1 MWKCT
6 VSFSNWGKWK
16 PEKQDGPVNTRW
28 AELSLKPDKGRLERL
43 PCATEIPY
51 KSDFFIFCFLK
62 EAQWYKENAFLK
74 GMLYLGDTIF
84 KTFHRTSIFY
94 NLRTKIKKRSFP
106 CSPPPPN
113 THTQSWIS
121 KGEEI
126 QGVSTDIAFRCV
138 VLACVL
144 TDLFLKQSLKNAL
157 CASEVTS

>member
-43 PCATEIPY
+43 PCVTEIRY

-94 NLRTKIKKRSFP
+94 NLRTKIKLKREAFLAP
-106 CSPPPPN
+106 FSPPPHH
-113 THTQSWIS
+113 THSLGLAKEKRFRVCPLILHSDVLSWLVYWQIY
-121 KGEEI
+121 
-126 QGVSTDIAFRCV
+126 F
-138 VLACVL
+138 
-144 TDLFLKQSLKNAL
+144 KNK
-157 CASEVTS
+157 V